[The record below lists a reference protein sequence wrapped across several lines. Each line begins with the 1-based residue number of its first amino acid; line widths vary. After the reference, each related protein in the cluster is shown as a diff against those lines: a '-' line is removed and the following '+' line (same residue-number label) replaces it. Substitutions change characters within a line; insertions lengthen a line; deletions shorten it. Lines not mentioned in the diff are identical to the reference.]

1 MTCYECAHLD
11 KSKRIESENGLSFR
25 YTCRN
30 SYTCGWMIK
39 SKSEES
45 ELRSMGCSDFVK
57 SGEQISLLEGVP

>member
-11 KSKRIESENGLSFR
+11 KSRKVEAENGLSFR
-25 YTCRN
+25 HACRN

-45 ELRSMGCSDFVK
+45 ELKSMGCSHFIK
-57 SGEQISLLEGVP
+57 SGEQISLLEGLT